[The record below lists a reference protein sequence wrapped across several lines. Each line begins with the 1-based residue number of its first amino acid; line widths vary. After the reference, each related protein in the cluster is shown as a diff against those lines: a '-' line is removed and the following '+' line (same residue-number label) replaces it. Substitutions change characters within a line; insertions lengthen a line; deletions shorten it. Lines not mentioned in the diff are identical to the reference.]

1 MPQAK
6 KKRQSA
12 PEKPDGSGN
21 REQIG
26 RERINQKDDTESADD
41 YFGMSVGTDALRCA
55 AVDGREQRI
64 AARVGLKPLRAGS
77 QVERHEPVAAA
88 VEQTKRSG
96 GFEVQQRERIVR
108 AVQLQKSAQAVQI
121 ERSDAVTAAIL
132 SLIHI

>member
-55 AVDGREQRI
+55 AVDGRE
-64 AARVGLKPLRAGS
+64 
-77 QVERHEPVAAA
+77 PVSYTHLD
-88 VEQTKRSG
+88 VYKRQG
-96 GFEVQQRERIVR
+96 YFPF
-108 AVQLQKSAQAVQI
+108 
-121 ERSDAVTAAIL
+121 
-132 SLIHI
+132 